1 MYYPNEQELE
11 FNHFLR
17 MEPLRNNGS
26 NYMTWY
32 RNLHGVLVQNN
43 VTYVLENFL
52 EDAPGNLA
60 SAEAK
65 DAFRRR
71 RDIWMDVQITMYWS
85 MEDELKNAHRHLEPI
100 AMIDALRVLFED
112 QIKREQFKQL
122 DGFLSFRM
130 EEHTCLETHLSKM
143 FDMHDDLTRICG
155 YWMADTFAIHAVLRS
170 LPPSFEK
177 VVDEYVI
184 KADSILFTDFL
195 AEIKGVKVELI
206 EGEIDDTEGI
216 FDIRVII
223 VISCILLYY
232 KYLMLMSCLMKQH
245 QSIRGSKRSTSRCC
259 RRIARRSTDG
269 QDGFRS

>member
-1 MYYPNEQELE
+1 
-11 FNHFLR
+11 
-17 MEPLRNNGS
+17 
-26 NYMTWY
+26 
-32 RNLHGVLVQNN
+32 
-43 VTYVLENFL
+43 
-52 EDAPGNLA
+52 
-60 SAEAK
+60 
-65 DAFRRR
+65 
-71 RDIWMDVQITMYWS
+71 
-85 MEDELKNAHRHLEPI
+85 
-100 AMIDALRVLFED
+100 MIDALRVLFED

-122 DGFLSFRM
+122 DNFLSFRM
-130 EEHTCLETHLSKM
+130 EEHTYLETHLLKM

-223 VISCILLYY
+223 VISCTLLYY
-232 KYLMLMSCLMKQH
+232 KYLMLMSCLLKQH
-245 QSIRGSKRSTSRCC
+245 QSIRRSKRSTSRCC
-259 RRIARRSTDG
+259 RRTARRSTDG